1 MTLNVSTSALVEA
14 LRKRSRSVIST
25 VEGKAVYLLEAAAD
39 TIEAII
45 AEQTEA
51 GERVQ
56 HHATVFAYSARPDDE
71 SLTLA
76 VECLQC
82 PPIAGQPNRWG
93 HLTDSRDNHRFLL
106 DEAAQHNADHPG
118 GRS

>member
-25 VEGKAVYLLEAAAD
+25 VEGKPVYILEAAAD
-39 TIEAII
+39 TIEALI
-45 AEQTEA
+45 AEQTDET
-51 GERVQ
+51 EPVQ
-56 HHATVFAYSARPDDE
+56 HHATVFAYSAHPMDE

-76 VECLQC
+76 IECLQC
-82 PPIAGQPNRWG
+82 PPVAGQPQRWG

-106 DEAAQHNADHPG
+106 DEAAQHNADPG
-118 GRS
+118 AGR